1 LETIAIQG
9 RAREYLAQTGLI
21 RAPNA
26 TAAGSLTI
34 TTIEPFEKP
43 LPTWLETLSALD
55 RHTVTNAFIS
65 WLYAVTGP
73 LAILLAVASK
83 VGFGQDQLATW
94 LFGAYAI
101 GGLISILTSYLYRQ
115 PSGIAFSIPGA
126 ILIGPA
132 LDHLSFGEVVG
143 ANLAAGILIV
153 VLGLTGWVR
162 KVMIFCPMPVVMGMV
177 CGVFLPFG
185 LKIVTGF
192 QDNFWIAFAIVA
204 AFLVASA
211 MPAIGRVVP
220 PIIAALIAGAGTVFV
235 IGGGTPTS
243 SLHFAIV
250 EPIFFAPEFSYR
262 ALFELVLPLA
272 ITVVGIHNPQGFA
285 ALEAANYKPPINA
298 LTFACGIGTIM
309 AALVGSVP
317 TCVAGPS
324 NAIMCS
330 SGTPRRRFVA
340 GIVYGLLFIIFGVLA
355 PVAAGFSAA
364 IPAALIGV
372 LGGLALIRALQG
384 WMATAFGGELSLG
397 ALAAFLLTLSGISIL
412 HIGAAFWGLVFGI
425 MVSWLMERTALRKAW
440 APTN

>member
-1 LETIAIQG
+1 M
-9 RAREYLAQTGLI
+9 
-21 RAPNA
+21 
-26 TAAGSLTI
+26 AAAKNMSI
-34 TTIEPFEKP
+34 TTVEAVQKP
-43 LPTWLETLSALD
+43 LPTWRETLSALD
-55 RHTVTNAFIS
+55 RHAVTNAFIA

-83 VGFGQDQLATW
+83 AGFGLDQLATW

-132 LDHLSFGEVVG
+132 LDHLSFAEVVG
-143 ANLAAGILIV
+143 ASLAAGVLIT

-162 KVMIFCPMPVVMGMV
+162 KVMSLCPLPVVMGMV

-211 MPAIGRVVP
+211 VPAIGRVVP
-220 PIIAALIAGAGTVFV
+220 PIIAALIAGAAAVLV
-235 IGGGTPTS
+235 VGGGAPTS

-250 EPIFFAPEFSYR
+250 EPIFFAPEFLFR

-285 ALEAANYKPPINA
+285 ALEASNYKPPINA
-298 LTFACGIGTIM
+298 LTFACGVGTIM

-330 SGTPRRRFVA
+330 SGAPRQRFAA
-340 GIVYGLLFIIFGVLA
+340 GIVYGLLFVIFGVLA
-355 PVAAGFSAA
+355 PVAAGLSSA
-364 IPAALIGV
+364 IPIAFIGV

-397 ALAAFLLTLSGISIL
+397 ALTAFLVTLSGVSIF
-412 HIGAAFWGLVFGI
+412 HIGSAFWGLIFGVV
-425 MVSWLMERTALRKAW
+425 VSWLMERTTLRKAW
-440 APTN
+440 ALKN